1 MNACIMMKQ
10 IFRPI
15 YLNTVVLKR
24 TMILRPRNLFK
35 NNNNKKANEKAAGC
49 SKQWKGVR
57 KVFEK
62 AATVLA
68 FSASEILGFTKV
80 RSTQTCQNTN
90 ADI

>member
-1 MNACIMMKQ
+1 MKQ

-49 SKQWKGVR
+49 SKQ
-57 KVFEK
+57 
-62 AATVLA
+62 
-68 FSASEILGFTKV
+68 
-80 RSTQTCQNTN
+80 
-90 ADI
+90 